1 MTWNKAPFRL
11 TYVPARVT
19 TNIQGIYPLHNVYVR
34 KAKIVKTPKLDLT
47 KLLES
52 NGESGADATP
62 GSKVVKGGDFV
73 EPEVLAS
80 V

>member
-1 MTWNKAPFRL
+1 M
-11 TYVPARVT
+11 
-19 TNIQGIYPLHNVYVR
+19 HNVYVR
-34 KAKIVKTPKLDLT
+34 KAKIVKTPKLDMT

-52 NGESGADATP
+52 NGETGADATP